1 MYGVIMFSLP
11 RVLPLSLL
19 AGVAALVFSLHPH
32 HPRLLPRHS
41 MVSEFC
47 GEAGDS
53 VMCEAGD
60 GACGDERRGGRRER
74 CGGGGRRGMDW

>member
-1 MYGVIMFSLP
+1 
-11 RVLPLSLL
+11 
-19 AGVAALVFSLHPH
+19 
-32 HPRLLPRHS
+32 

-60 GACGDERRGGRRER
+60 GACGDERRGWEEGEVWRWREEGGWIGDRQGREER
-74 CGGGGRRGMDW
+74 SD